1 MNKEDFNN
9 FQIFNGT
16 GTAVKEKPMT
26 NSKLDRVAEANKDA
40 LEHYRQRNAIKKK
53 TTDMIQQMRTDIE
66 EGEPYSLIVLNA
78 LTIIEQATGEALLPK
93 QLKKAVCE
101 RETVRLN
108 KIAKRHHEEATA
120 EGRAVIA
127 EYFDM
132 VSNEITK
139 LGRGE

>member
-26 NSKLDRVAEANKDA
+26 NSKLDKVSKANKDA
-40 LEHYRQRNAIKKK
+40 LEHYRHRGKAKKE
-53 TTDMIQQMRTDIE
+53 TAGMIQQMRTDIE
-66 EGEPYSLIVLNA
+66 EGEPYSAILINA
-78 LTIIEQATGEALLPK
+78 LIIIEHTTGEPVLPK
-93 QLKKAVCE
+93 QLRKAVYE
-101 RETVRLN
+101 REVIRLN
-108 KIAKRHHEEATA
+108 KIAKRHEEEATA
-120 EGRAVIA
+120 EGKAVIA

>member
-9 FQIFNGT
+9 FQIFSGT

-26 NSKLDRVAEANKDA
+26 NSKLDKVAKANKDA
-40 LEHYRQRNAIKKK
+40 LEHYRQRGEAKKE
-53 TTDMIQQMRTDIE
+53 TADMIQQMRTDIKD
-66 EGEPYSLIVLNA
+66 GEPYSAILINA
-78 LTIIEQATGEALLPK
+78 LIIIEHTTGEPVLPK
-93 QLKKAVCE
+93 QLRKAVYE
-101 RETVRLN
+101 REVIRLN
-108 KIAKRHHEEATA
+108 KIAKRHEEEATA
-120 EGRAVIA
+120 EGKAVIA

>member
-9 FQIFNGT
+9 FQIFSGA

-26 NSKLDRVAEANKDA
+26 NSKLDKVAKANKDA
-40 LEHYRQRNAIKKK
+40 LEHYRQRGKAKKE
-53 TTDMIQQMRTDIE
+53 TADMIQQMRTDIKD
-66 EGEPYSLIVLNA
+66 GEPYSTILVNA
-78 LTIIEQATGEALLPK
+78 LTIIEHTTGEPVLPK
-93 QLKKAVCE
+93 QLRKAVYE
-101 RETVRLN
+101 REVIRLN
-108 KIAKRHHEEATA
+108 KIAKRHEEEATD
-120 EGRAVIA
+120 EGKAVIA

>member
-9 FQIFNGT
+9 FQIFSGT

-40 LEHYRQRNAIKKK
+40 LEHYRQRNAINKK

-120 EGRAVIA
+120 EGKAVIA

>member
-26 NSKLDRVAEANKDA
+26 NSKLDKVAKANKDA
-40 LEHYRQRNAIKKK
+40 LEHYRQRGEAKKE
-53 TTDMIQQMRTDIE
+53 TADMIQQMRTDIKD
-66 EGEPYSLIVLNA
+66 GEPYSAILINA
-78 LTIIEQATGEALLPK
+78 LIIIEHTTGEPVLPK
-93 QLKKAVCE
+93 QLRKAVYE
-101 RETVRLN
+101 REVIRLN
-108 KIAKRHHEEATA
+108 KIAKRHEEEATA
-120 EGRAVIA
+120 EGKAVIA

>member
-9 FQIFNGT
+9 FQIFSGT

-26 NSKLDRVAEANKDA
+26 NSKLDKVAEANKDA
-40 LEHYRQRNAIKKK
+40 LEHYRQRNEIKRK

-78 LTIIEQATGEALLPK
+78 LTIIEQATGEELLPK

-120 EGRAVIA
+120 EGKAVIA

-132 VSNEITK
+132 VSSEITK

>member
-9 FQIFNGT
+9 FQIFSGT

-26 NSKLDRVAEANKDA
+26 NSKLDKVAKANKDA
-40 LEHYRQRNAIKKK
+40 LEHYRQRGEAKKETASMIK
-53 TTDMIQQMRTDIE
+53 QMRTDIE
-66 EGEPYSLIVLNA
+66 DGEPYSLIVLNA

-101 RETVRLN
+101 RETIRLN
-108 KIAKRHHEEATA
+108 KIAERHEEEATA
-120 EGRAVIA
+120 EGKAVIA

-132 VSNEITK
+132 VSSEITK

>member
-9 FQIFNGT
+9 FQIFSGT

-26 NSKLDRVAEANKDA
+26 NSKLDKVAKANKNA
-40 LEHYRQRNAIKKK
+40 LEHYRQRGEAKKE
-53 TTDMIQQMRTDIE
+53 TADMIQQMRTDIK
-66 EGEPYSLIVLNA
+66 EGEPYSAILTNA
-78 LTIIEQATGEALLPK
+78 LIIIEHTTGEPVLPK
-93 QLKKAVCE
+93 QLRKAVYE
-101 RETVRLN
+101 REIIRLN
-108 KIAKRHHEEATA
+108 KIAKRHEEEATV
-120 EGRAVIA
+120 EGKAVIA

>member
-9 FQIFNGT
+9 FQIFSGT

-26 NSKLDRVAEANKDA
+26 NSKLDKVAKANKDA
-40 LEHYRQRNAIKKK
+40 LEHYRQRNAIKRK

-78 LTIIEQATGEALLPK
+78 LTIIEQATGEELLPK

-120 EGRAVIA
+120 EGKAVIA

>member
-78 LTIIEQATGEALLPK
+78 LTIIEQATGEPVLPK
-93 QLKKAVCE
+93 QLRKAVYE
-101 RETVRLN
+101 REIIRLN
-108 KIAKRHHEEATA
+108 KIAKRHEEEATV
-120 EGRAVIA
+120 EGKAVIA

-132 VSNEITK
+132 VSDEITK

>member
-9 FQIFNGT
+9 FQIFSGT

-26 NSKLDRVAEANKDA
+26 NSKLDKVAKANKDA
-40 LEHYRQRNAIKKK
+40 LEHYRQRGEANKETA
-53 TTDMIQQMRTDIE
+53 DMIQQMRTDIE

-108 KIAKRHHEEATA
+108 KIAKRHHEEPTD
-120 EGRAVIA
+120 EGKAVIA

>member
-26 NSKLDRVAEANKDA
+26 NSKLDKVAKANKNA
-40 LEHYRQRNAIKKK
+40 LEHYRQRGEAKKE
-53 TTDMIQQMRTDIE
+53 TADMIQQMRTDIK
-66 EGEPYSLIVLNA
+66 EGEPYSAILTNA
-78 LTIIEQATGEALLPK
+78 LIIIEHTTGEPVLPK
-93 QLKKAVCE
+93 QLRKAVYE
-101 RETVRLN
+101 REIIRLN
-108 KIAKRHHEEATA
+108 KIAKRHEEEATV
-120 EGRAVIA
+120 EGKAVIA

-132 VSNEITK
+132 VSDEITK

>member
-26 NSKLDRVAEANKDA
+26 NSKLDRVAKANKNA
-40 LEHYRQRNAIKKK
+40 LEHYRQRGEAKKE
-53 TTDMIQQMRTDIE
+53 TADMIQQMRTDIK
-66 EGEPYSLIVLNA
+66 EGEPYSAILTNA
-78 LTIIEQATGEALLPK
+78 LIIIEHTTGEPVLPK
-93 QLKKAVCE
+93 QLRKAVYE
-101 RETVRLN
+101 REIIRLN
-108 KIAKRHHEEATA
+108 KIAKRHEEEATV
-120 EGRAVIA
+120 EGKAVIA

-132 VSNEITK
+132 VSDEITK

>member
-9 FQIFNGT
+9 FQIFSGT
-16 GTAVKEKPMT
+16 GTAVTEKPMT
-26 NSKLDRVAEANKDA
+26 NSKLDKVSKANKDA
-40 LEHYRQRNAIKKK
+40 LEHYRQRGEAKKE
-53 TTDMIQQMRTDIE
+53 TADMIQQMRTDIE

-78 LTIIEQATGEALLPK
+78 LTIIERTTGEPVLPK

-108 KIAKRHHEEATA
+108 KIAKRHHEEPTD
-120 EGRAVIA
+120 EGKAVIA

>member
-1 MNKEDFNN
+1 MNKEDINN

-26 NSKLDRVAEANKDA
+26 NSKLDKVAKANKDA
-40 LEHYRQRNAIKKK
+40 LEHYKHRGEAKKK
-53 TTDMIQQMRTDIE
+53 TAGMIQQMKADIE

-108 KIAKRHHEEATA
+108 KIAKRHEEEATV
-120 EGRAVIA
+120 EGKAVIA

>member
-26 NSKLDRVAEANKDA
+26 NSKLDKVAEANKDA
-40 LEHYRQRNAIKKK
+40 LEHYRQRGEAKKE
-53 TTDMIQQMRTDIE
+53 TADMIQQMRTDIE

-120 EGRAVIA
+120 EGKAVIA